1 MSWRRFLVKLVSRS
15 ISEVKAAIPDRLFVR
30 NTLRSMLALL
40 RDVAI
45 AISVWR
51 LAMFIDPFFDLL
63 AFRGVA
69 SPFEVNL
76 ARWITWA
83 V

>member
-1 MSWRRFLVKLVSRS
+1 
-15 ISEVKAAIPDRLFVR
+15 
-30 NTLRSMLALL
+30 MLALL
-40 RDVAI
+40 RDVAL

-63 AFRGVA
+63 ALRGVA
-69 SPFEVNL
+69 SPLGVNL